1 MRTCMSF
8 LPNALIINIY
18 ASELLNPNSKDVAL
32 KIKLFRQSKF
42 LLFAGKVAQKYSM
55 KPLLFYV

>member
-1 MRTCMSF
+1 MSF
-8 LPNALIINIY
+8 VPNALIINIY

-42 LLFAGKVAQKYSM
+42 RLFAGKVAQKYSM